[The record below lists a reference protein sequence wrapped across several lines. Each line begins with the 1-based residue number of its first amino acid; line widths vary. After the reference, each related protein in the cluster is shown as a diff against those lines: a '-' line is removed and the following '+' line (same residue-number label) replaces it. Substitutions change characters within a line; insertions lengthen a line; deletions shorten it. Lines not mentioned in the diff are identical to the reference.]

1 MAALSVLLPRWR
13 REGGAVP
20 HKMATGGSG
29 VPPKMTAG
37 QVVPPKMAAGA
48 SGVPP
53 KMAVALRD
61 AMAAEGPQGPLSL
74 CSLSAA
80 AVSRHMDAL
89 ERDAWALP
97 APLLRG
103 LLPLLNVFRLQ
114 RAETAARRAGI
125 STQPIWRKLWDDVM
139 KTRPPNSESITCWRK
154 KFLETFFSNV
164 LHGVLDVSSDW
175 RLNDHHFLP
184 LLHSSPHVSQLT
196 LCNMLQGAVELTAE
210 HNQKVLENLAKSLHV
225 LKFRH
230 LLSSD
235 QSTRRSLV
243 LLLHRLIHHGSV
255 NQVSMYSWPVPDTVL
270 LVLILSMSAGF
281 WRSGNALMYHSSPCG
296 LCREEDKAQSQEST
310 QEQSERGCCDK
321 RAWSD
326 GENQERSPRAPEE
339 ADVEMNGY
347 GADAHLNSVL
357 SRPGSPLQNHAY
369 DEASSKVPCDHT
381 SIQGR
386 SSGCISDQPSCCPV
400 LQKTRRRL
408 KSAVGKK
415 RRCLRRSRGR
425 YADPEDLYDF
435 VFTVAREDK
444 SGLLDKTSA
453 TEGENTENWTSSSP
467 GSLHTDHAGCKK
479 IGGSAGIFS
488 LKAAHRF
495 RSVSMLELFS
505 IPLTGEMCR
514 TLSNLLSSWLSLENL
529 VLSYNGLG
537 ANIFCILSGLRTLS
551 RHPDCHLRVVRVS
564 DVYSHVP
571 CMELVH
577 CILSALPQ
585 LQTLS
590 LSFDLKKQLEGNRP
604 EGNPSC
610 SEAEIPESC
619 LEQLEIRFPREPL
632 QTMFLLP
639 VLKASKSLQ
648 QLSLDSATLP
658 CSQELGLLLEALK
671 ECNPNLKKVSF
682 RDMNLAE
689 HQKEVLLLLQDPVL
703 QEITFSFC
711 RLFESSTAEFLSEII
726 NTVKR
731 NSSLKSLK
739 LPGNRLGNHRLVALA
754 DIFSEDSSSSLCQ
767 LDVSSNCIKPDGLL
781 EFTKKLEGHIQQ
793 RGGQIPFTHLCL
805 FQNWLD
811 QDAETAQ
818 EALRRLKAVCSVVND
833 SWDSSQAFADYLS
846 VM

>member
-1 MAALSVLLPRWR
+1 AAALN
-13 REGGAVP
+13 G
-20 HKMATGGSG
+20 
-29 VPPKMTAG
+29 
-37 QVVPPKMAAGA
+37 
-48 SGVPP
+48 
-53 KMAVALRD
+53 
-61 AMAAEGPQGPLSL
+61 AMAAEGPHSL
-74 CSLSAA
+74 FALSAA
-80 AVSRHMDAL
+80 AVSRSMGAL
-89 ERDAWALP
+89 EQDVWGKARAA
-97 APLLRG
+97 RG
-103 LLPLLNVFRLQ
+103 L
-114 RAETAARRAGI
+114 

-139 KTRPPNSESITCWRK
+139 KTRPPNSENITCWRK

-175 RLNDHHFLP
+175 RLNDHHFSP

-210 HNQKVLENLAKSLHV
+210 HNQKVLENLAGSLRI
-225 LKFRH
+225 LKFQH

-235 QSTRRSLV
+235 QSIRRSLV

-255 NQVSMYSWPVPDTVL
+255 SQVSMYSWPVPDTVL

-281 WRSGNALMYHSSPCG
+281 WRSGNALAYHSGPCG
-296 LCREEDKAQSQEST
+296 LCREEDKAQSRESAQERA
-310 QEQSERGCCDK
+310 ERD
-321 RAWSD
+321 RYDEREWSD
-326 GENQERSPRAPEE
+326 GENQKGSPRVPEE
-339 ADVEMNGY
+339 ADVQVNGY
-347 GADAHLNSVL
+347 GADTCLNSVL
-357 SRPGSPLQNHAY
+357 SRPLSPPLRNQLCE
-369 DEASSKVPCDHT
+369 EASSEVPCDHI

-386 SSGCISDQPSCCPV
+386 SSPRCVSDQLSRYPV
-400 LQKTRRRL
+400 LRKTRRRL

-415 RRCLRRSRGR
+415 RRCLRRSRGP

-435 VFTVAREDK
+435 VFTVAREDN
-444 SGLLDKTSA
+444 SGLLDKNST
-453 TEGENTENWTSSSP
+453 TEGENAENWTSSSP
-467 GSLHTDHAGCKK
+467 GSPCTVHAGCKK
-479 IGGSAGIFS
+479 RGGSAGIFS
-488 LKAAHRF
+488 LKAARRF
-495 RSVSMLELFS
+495 RSVSTLELFS
-505 IPLTGEMCR
+505 IPLTGETCR
-514 TLSNLLSSWLSLENL
+514 TLSNLLSSWVSLENL

-537 ANIFCILSGLRTLS
+537 ANIFCILSGLRALS
-551 RHPDCHLRVVRVS
+551 CHSDCHLRVVRVS
-564 DVYSHVP
+564 DVFSHMP

-577 CILSALPQ
+577 CILSAFPQ
-585 LQTLS
+585 LHTLS
-590 LSFDLKKQLEGNRP
+590 VSFDLKNQLEGNRL

-610 SEAEIPESC
+610 SEVEIPESS

-632 QTMFLLP
+632 HTTFLLP

-671 ECNPNLKKVSF
+671 ECNPNLKKLSF
-682 RDMNLAE
+682 HDVNLAE

-711 RLFESSTAEFLSEII
+711 RLFESSTTEFLSEII
-726 NTVKR
+726 NAVKR

-781 EFTKKLEGHIQQ
+781 EFTKKLEDHIQQ
-793 RGGQIPFTHLCL
+793 RGGQIQFMQLRL

-833 SWDSSQAFADYLS
+833 SWDSSQAFADYIS

>member
-1 MAALSVLLPRWR
+1 MAA
-13 REGGAVP
+13 
-20 HKMATGGSG
+20 
-29 VPPKMTAG
+29 
-37 QVVPPKMAAGA
+37 AAKG
-48 SGVPP
+48 
-53 KMAVALRD
+53 
-61 AMAAEGPQGPLSL
+61 AMAAEGPRSL
-74 CSLSAA
+74 FALSAA
-80 AVSRHMDAL
+80 AVSRSMGAL
-89 ERDAWALP
+89 ERDVWALP
-97 APLLRG
+97 GHLLRG
-103 LLPLLNVFRLQ
+103 LLPLLTVFRLE
-114 RAETAARRAGI
+114 RAEGAARRAGL

-139 KTRPPNSESITCWRK
+139 KTRPPNSENITCWRK

-175 RLNDHHFLP
+175 RLNDHHFSP

-210 HNQKVLENLAKSLHV
+210 HNQKVLENLASSLRI
-225 LKFRH
+225 LKFQH

-235 QSTRRSLV
+235 QSIRRSLV

-255 NQVSMYSWPVPDTVL
+255 SQVSMYSWPVPDTVL

-281 WRSGNALMYHSSPCG
+281 WRSGNALAHHSGPCG
-296 LCREEDKAQSQEST
+296 LCREENKAQSQESA
-310 QEQSERGCCDK
+310 QEQAERGRYDERK
-321 RAWSD
+321 WSD
-326 GENQERSPRAPEE
+326 GENQKGSPRAPVE
-339 ADVEMNGY
+339 ADAEVNGY
-347 GADAHLNSVL
+347 GADTCLNSVL
-357 SRPGSPLQNHAY
+357 SRPRSPPLQNQSCE
-369 DEASSKVPCDHT
+369 EASSKVPCDHT
-381 SIQGR
+381 SSQGR
-386 SSGCISDQPSCCPV
+386 SPRCISEQLSRYPV
-400 LQKTRRRL
+400 IRKTRRRL

-415 RRCLRRSRGR
+415 RRCLRRSRGP

-435 VFTVAREDK
+435 VFTVAREDN
-444 SGLLDKTSA
+444 SGLLDKNST
-453 TEGENTENWTSSSP
+453 TEEENAENWTSSSP
-467 GSLHTDHAGCKK
+467 GSPCSGHAGCKK
-479 IGGSAGIFS
+479 RGGSAGIFS

-495 RSVSMLELFS
+495 RSVSTLELFS
-505 IPLTGEMCR
+505 IPLTGETCR
-514 TLSNLLSSWLSLENL
+514 TLSNLLSSWVSLENL
-529 VLSYNGLG
+529 VLSYN
-537 ANIFCILSGLRTLS
+537 
-551 RHPDCHLRVVRVS
+551 
-564 DVYSHVP
+564 
-571 CMELVH
+571 
-577 CILSALPQ
+577 
-585 LQTLS
+585 
-590 LSFDLKKQLEGNRP
+590 
-604 EGNPSC
+604 
-610 SEAEIPESC
+610 ESC

-632 QTMFLLP
+632 HTTFLLP

-658 CSQELGLLLEALK
+658 GSQELGLLLEALK
-671 ECNPNLKKVSF
+671 ECNPNLKKLSF
-682 RDMNLAE
+682 HDVNLAE

-711 RLFESSTAEFLSEII
+711 RLFESSTTEFLSEII

-793 RGGQIPFTHLCL
+793 RGGQIQFTHLRL

-833 SWDSSQAFADYLS
+833 SWDSSQAFADYIS

>member
-1 MAALSVLLPRWR
+1 MAAGGGRACDRLKTATAPFPPFFLAFVLGIATVGPDRPGCRCRPVRPRVGKGTPLDATSPTWPPAPSSSQDGGGGGSGARAGGGGVPSQDGGGAAALS
-13 REGGAVP
+13 G
-20 HKMATGGSG
+20 
-29 VPPKMTAG
+29 
-37 QVVPPKMAAGA
+37 
-48 SGVPP
+48 
-53 KMAVALRD
+53 
-61 AMAAEGPQGPLSL
+61 AMAAEGPRSL
-74 CSLSAA
+74 FALSAA
-80 AVSRHMDAL
+80 AVSRSMGAL
-89 ERDAWALP
+89 ERDVWALP
-97 APLLRG
+97 GHLLRG
-103 LLPLLNVFRLQ
+103 LLPLLTVFRLE
-114 RAETAARRAGI
+114 RAEGAARRAGL

-139 KTRPPNSESITCWRK
+139 KTRPPNSENITCWRK

-175 RLNDHHFLP
+175 RLNDHHFSP

-196 LCNMLQGAVELTAE
+196 LCNMLQGAVELAAE
-210 HNQKVLENLAKSLHV
+210 HNQKVLENLAGSLRI
-225 LKFRH
+225 LKFQH

-235 QSTRRSLV
+235 QSIRRSLV

-255 NQVSMYSWPVPDTVL
+255 SQVSMYSWPVPDTVL

-281 WRSGNALMYHSSPCG
+281 WRSGNALAYHSSPCG
-296 LCREEDKAQSQEST
+296 LCREEDKAQSQKSA
-310 QEQSERGCCDK
+310 QEQAESGR
-321 RAWSD
+321 
-326 GENQERSPRAPEE
+326 
-339 ADVEMNGY
+339 
-347 GADAHLNSVL
+347 
-357 SRPGSPLQNHAY
+357 Y
-369 DEASSKVPCDHT
+369 DEKEWSN
-381 SIQGR
+381 
-386 SSGCISDQPSCCPV
+386 DQLSCHPV
-400 LQKTRRRL
+400 LRKTRRRL

-415 RRCLRRSRGR
+415 RRCLRRSRGP

-435 VFTVAREDK
+435 VFTVAREDN
-444 SGLLDKTSA
+444 SGLLDKNSA
-453 TEGENTENWTSSSP
+453 TEGENAENWPSSSP
-467 GSLHTDHAGCKK
+467 GSPCTGHAGCKK
-479 IGGSAGIFS
+479 RGGSAGIFS

-495 RSVSMLELFS
+495 RSVSTLELFS
-505 IPLTGEMCR
+505 IPLTGETCR
-514 TLSNLLSSWLSLENL
+514 TLSNLLSSWVSLENL

-537 ANIFCILSGLRTLS
+537 ANISCILSGLRALS
-551 RHPDCHLRVVRVS
+551 RHSDCHLRMVRVS
-564 DVYSHVP
+564 DVFSHMP
-571 CMELVH
+571 CLELVR
-577 CILSALPQ
+577 CILSAFPQ
-585 LQTLS
+585 LHTLS
-590 LSFDLKKQLEGNRP
+590 VSFDLKNQLEGNRP

-619 LEQLEIRFPREPL
+619 LEQLEIRFPREL
-632 QTMFLLP
+632 LHTAFLLP
-639 VLKASKSLQ
+639 VLKASRSLQ

-658 CSQELGLLLEALK
+658 CSQELGLLLEALR
-671 ECNPNLKKVSF
+671 ECNPNLKKLSF
-682 RDMNLAE
+682 HDVNLAE

-711 RLFESSTAEFLSEII
+711 RLFESSTTEFLSEII

-793 RGGQIPFTHLCL
+793 RGGQIQFTHLRL

-833 SWDSSQAFADYLS
+833 SWDSSQAFADYIS

>member
-89 ERDAWALP
+89 ERDAWGKGRWAGRGAGLCPQPPPQPLSLSLCALAALP

-529 VLSYNGLG
+529 VLSYN
-537 ANIFCILSGLRTLS
+537 
-551 RHPDCHLRVVRVS
+551 
-564 DVYSHVP
+564 
-571 CMELVH
+571 
-577 CILSALPQ
+577 
-585 LQTLS
+585 
-590 LSFDLKKQLEGNRP
+590 
-604 EGNPSC
+604 
-610 SEAEIPESC
+610 ESC

>member
-1 MAALSVLLPRWR
+1 
-13 REGGAVP
+13 
-20 HKMATGGSG
+20 
-29 VPPKMTAG
+29 
-37 QVVPPKMAAGA
+37 AAG
-48 SGVPP
+48 VWVCPCLVDFFFPP
-53 KMAVALRD
+53 L
-61 AMAAEGPQGPLSL
+61 
-74 CSLSAA
+74 
-80 AVSRHMDAL
+80 
-89 ERDAWALP
+89 
-97 APLLRG
+97 G
-103 LLPLLNVFRLQ
+103 L
-114 RAETAARRAGI
+114 

-139 KTRPPNSESITCWRK
+139 KTRPPNSENITCWRK

-175 RLNDHHFLP
+175 RLNDHHFSP

-210 HNQKVLENLAKSLHV
+210 HNQKVLENLASSLRI
-225 LKFRH
+225 LKFQH

-235 QSTRRSLV
+235 QSIRRSLV

-255 NQVSMYSWPVPDTVL
+255 SQVSMYSWPVPDTVL

-281 WRSGNALMYHSSPCG
+281 WRSGNALAYHSGPCG
-296 LCREEDKAQSQEST
+296 LCREEDKAQSQESA
-310 QEQSERGCCDK
+310 QEQAERGRYDERK
-321 RAWSD
+321 WSD
-326 GENQERSPRAPEE
+326 GENQKGSPRAPEA
-339 ADVEMNGY
+339 ADAEVNGY
-347 GADAHLNSVL
+347 GADTCLTSVL
-357 SRPGSPLQNHAY
+357 SRPRSPPLQNQSCE
-369 DEASSKVPCDHT
+369 EASSKVPCDHT
-381 SIQGR
+381 SSQGR
-386 SSGCISDQPSCCPV
+386 SRCVSDQLSRYPV
-400 LQKTRRRL
+400 IRKTRRRL

-415 RRCLRRSRGR
+415 RRCLRRSRGP

-435 VFTVAREDK
+435 VFTVAREDN
-444 SGLLDKTSA
+444 SG
-453 TEGENTENWTSSSP
+453 
-467 GSLHTDHAGCKK
+467 
-479 IGGSAGIFS
+479 GGSAGIFS

-495 RSVSMLELFS
+495 RSVSTLELFS
-505 IPLTGEMCR
+505 IPLTGETCR
-514 TLSNLLSSWLSLENL
+514 TLSNLLSSWVSLENL

-537 ANIFCILSGLRTLS
+537 ANIICILSGLRALS
-551 RHPDCHLRVVRVS
+551 RHSDCHLRVVRVS
-564 DVYSHVP
+564 DVFSHMP
-571 CMELVH
+571 CMELVR
-577 CILSALPQ
+577 CILSAFPQ
-585 LQTLS
+585 LHTLS
-590 LSFDLKKQLEGNRP
+590 VSFDLKNQLEGNRP

-610 SEAEIPESC
+610 SEVEIPESC

-632 QTMFLLP
+632 HTTFLLP

-658 CSQELGLLLEALK
+658 SSQELGLLLEALK
-671 ECNPNLKKVSF
+671 ECNPNLKKLSF
-682 RDMNLAE
+682 HDVNLAE

-711 RLFESSTAEFLSEII
+711 RLFESSTTEFLSEII

-793 RGGQIPFTHLCL
+793 RGGQIQFTHLRL

-833 SWDSSQAFADYLS
+833 SWDSSQAFADYIS